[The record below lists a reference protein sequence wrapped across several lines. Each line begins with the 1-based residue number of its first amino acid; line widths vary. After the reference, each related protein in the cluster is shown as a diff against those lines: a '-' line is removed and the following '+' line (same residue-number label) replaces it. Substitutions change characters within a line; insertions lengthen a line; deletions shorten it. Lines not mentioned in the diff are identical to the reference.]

1 MAPWVWVIDLPTR
14 PLEVSCHRRIER
26 VVVVTGASAGLG
38 RAIAKQFASE
48 GYRVAALARGE
59 DGLDGAAA
67 DLTLLGAEHLTLSV
81 DVADWEA
88 VRKAARQ
95 IENELGPIDVWV
107 NNAMTSVFSPFM
119 ETEIE
124 DFERATAVD
133 YFGFVHG
140 TRAALEHMVPR
151 DRGVIVQVS
160 STLAFRSIPLQ
171 AAYCGSKHAIVGFTE
186 ALRTELMH
194 EKSKI
199 RLTMVHMPAMNTPQ
213 FGWVRSTLP
222 GRARPVAPVY
232 QPEVG
237 ARAVTFA
244 AAHPRRR
251 GYYVGMSTVATVVG
265 NKVAPGLLDRY
276 LAKEGYKAQ
285 QSKSPDSPSRPDN
298 LYAPVEGDPGAHGRF
313 DAEAHSHS
321 AQWWV
326 TTHRRRLLA
335 ALAGAGTVA
344 GVLGRLRLGR
354 AVSPTT
360 WSRVGRLAASP
371 GPPRSGRRGEPPPAP
386 PERFEGSGRAATL
399 ARSARSRVGV

>member
-1 MAPWVWVIDLPTR
+1 MSKD
-14 PLEVSCHRRIER
+14 R

-38 RAIAKQFASE
+38 RAIAKQFAAE
-48 GYRVAALARGE
+48 GHSIAALARGE
-59 DGLDGAAA
+59 DGLDGVA
-67 DLTLLGAEHLTLSV
+67 TELGQLGVEHLELSV

-140 TRAALEHMVPR
+140 TRAALEHMIPR
-151 DRGVIVQVS
+151 DRGVVVQVS
-160 STLAFRSIPLQ
+160 SALAFRSIPLQ

-194 EKSKI
+194 DKSKVKV
-199 RLTMVHMPAMNTPQ
+199 TMVHMPAMNTPQ

-222 GRARPVAPVY
+222 GQARPVAPVY

-237 ARAVTFA
+237 ARAVAFA

-276 LAKEGYKAQ
+276 LARQGYQAQ
-285 QSKSPDSPSRPDN
+285 QSKSADSPSRPDN
-298 LYAPVEGDPGAHGRF
+298 LYAPVDRDPGAHGRF
-313 DAEAHSHS
+313 DDEAHSRS

-326 TTHRRRLLA
+326 TAHRRALLA
-335 ALAGAGTVA
+335 GLTGAAAAAGLLSRLRGDREVAATRWLRVARRGRVALVGATKTAGRAGAVSAATVDD
-344 GVLGRLRLGR
+344 V
-354 AVSPTT
+354 
-360 WSRVGRLAASP
+360 
-371 GPPRSGRRGEPPPAP
+371 
-386 PERFEGSGRAATL
+386 SGRAAAL
-399 ARSARSRVGV
+399 GSRARGRLPF